1 LPIKL
6 DNTKKVKQKYLLL
19 QVVLIKFLLV
29 VLDKMIVYK

>member
-1 LPIKL
+1 LSIKL